1 MEKINKEKMW
11 YDNASL
17 LTTIIIIF
25 ICFIILISQAF
36 AVNNNIGFI
45 NTFRSLFNHNSS
57 YIIALI
63 YFLLIKNQRF
73 QKYFNIV
80 NFLFILLYF
89 LNSFA
94 AFLTIFQ
101 SFGIA
106 SLGSLFLNVIL
117 LCYMIYTFM
126 IDTRLWKE
134 FKLNK
139 LPFDEFKNEWY
150 YYSINI
156 ISFVVLFVNLI
167 AAINFDGVVLSLFD
181 TIYICLFARYIYLYK
196 NYENKKKR
204 KIKKDGK

>member
-1 MEKINKEKMW
+1 
-11 YDNASL
+11 
-17 LTTIIIIF
+17 
-25 ICFIILISQAF
+25 
-36 AVNNNIGFI
+36 
-45 NTFRSLFNHNSS
+45 
-57 YIIALI
+57 
-63 YFLLIKNQRF
+63 
-73 QKYFNIV
+73 
-80 NFLFILLYF
+80 
-89 LNSFA
+89 
-94 AFLTIFQ
+94 
-101 SFGIA
+101 
-106 SLGSLFLNVIL
+106 
-117 LCYMIYTFM
+117 M

-196 NYENKKKR
+196 NYENKKKE